1 MRQRVEKFAVSGRLF
16 EFNIMTTYNKSRCL
30 APSHLFSS
38 SSTQYSQIPQSS
50 VSIPLKKFTAVL
62 VISLPNHGPQG
73 QLQSDVLNS
82 RHEWARCVQNITLES
97 RSMMLI
103 VTFSYTGHRWH
114 LEMAQS
120 LDDCCGS
127 NGTLF
132 NPGSDLP
139 HLQTCLPF
147 LKPSRAETVRTSFR
161 HSDYFSNKL
170 DDSRIIRVI
179 TIIPSFAVICFLCVW
194 LDGSPAPYIT
204 PGRDIGEALPM
215 AAFFLLM
222 STYVATDERNRIDL
236 FAEMAPLDKKGYVQ
250 GGGSLGWYRV
260 RFFAWPE
267 TVEISTNSKIRN
279 SPSASSNGCQSA
291 SYYGSPQ
298 LSAWLREHTVSPRAT
313 FISRTYG
320 SVCHQSSITSQL
332 ALTTSQISIIR
343 TISTIIAITALL
355 GFYKR
360 FKSVLKPR
368 GAFKQLLCFKFI
380 VILNFL
386 QTLIFSFLHSSG
398 DLHANKY
405 LTSNDL
411 TNGLPSLIL
420 CCEMALISP
429 FFLMVYSIKPYTIGH
444 MFSPENPSSRHGM
457 HHFQGGPLGVYA
469 ILQAINVFD
478 IVIEL
483 LKGTRAKFG
492 RVPMQP

>member
-1 MRQRVEKFAVSGRLF
+1 ML
-16 EFNIMTTYNKSRCL
+16 
-30 APSHLFSS
+30 
-38 SSTQYSQIPQSS
+38 
-50 VSIPLKKFTAVL
+50 
-62 VISLPNHGPQG
+62 
-73 QLQSDVLNS
+73 
-82 RHEWARCVQNITLES
+82 
-97 RSMMLI
+97 LI
-103 VTFSYTGHRWH
+103 VTFSYTGHRWY
-114 LEMAQS
+114 LGMAQS
-120 LDDCCGS
+120 LDNCCGS

-132 NPGSDLP
+132 NPDSDLP

-147 LKPSRAETVRTSFR
+147 LKPSRAETVCTPFR
-161 HSDYFSNKL
+161 HSDHLSNKL
-170 DDSRIIRVI
+170 GDSRIIRII
-179 TIIPSFAVICFLCVW
+179 TIIPSFAVVSFLCVW

-222 STYVATDERNRIDL
+222 SVYVAPDERNRDDV
-236 FAEMAPLDKKGYVQ
+236 FDEMAPLDKKGHMQ

-260 RFFAWPE
+260 RFFVWPE

-279 SPSASSNGCQSA
+279 SPSACSNGCQSV

-298 LSAWLREHTVSPRAT
+298 LSAWLRERIVSPRTT
-313 FISRTYG
+313 FISRIYG
-320 SVCHQSSITSQL
+320 SVCQQSSITSQL

-343 TISTIIAITALL
+343 TISTIIAITAIL

-360 FKSVLKPR
+360 FKSILKPR
-368 GAFKQLLCFKFI
+368 GAFKQLLCFKVI

-386 QTLIFSFLHSSG
+386 QTLIFSFLQSSG

-405 LTSNDL
+405 LTFNDL

-429 FFLMVYSIKPYTIGH
+429 FFLIVCSIKPYTLGH
-444 MFSPENPSSRHGM
+444 MSSTENPSSRHGM
-457 HHFQGGPLGVYA
+457 QHYQGGPLGVYA
-469 ILQAINVFD
+469 ILQAVNVFD

-492 RVPMQP
+492 RAPMQPQNQYIQLPPSRNGYVPNHTR

>member
-1 MRQRVEKFAVSGRLF
+1 MGHKDNSKATCSIPDTSGPAIQAIVGTLKWHSLSM
-16 EFNIMTTYNKSRCL
+16 IVAGVT
-30 APSHLFSS
+30 ALFS
-38 SSTQYSQIPQSS
+38 I
-50 VSIPLKKFTAVL
+50 L
-62 VISLPNHGPQG
+62 VAIF
-73 QLQSDVLNS
+73 
-82 RHEWARCVQNITLES
+82 
-97 RSMMLI
+97 LI
-103 VTFSYTGHRWH
+103 
-114 LEMAQS
+114 
-120 LDDCCGS
+120 
-127 NGTLF
+127 
-132 NPGSDLP
+132 
-139 HLQTCLPF
+139 
-147 LKPSRAETVRTSFR
+147 FR
-161 HSDYFSNKL
+161 HACHFSNPAEQKQ
-170 DDSRIIRVI
+170 IIRVI

-250 GGGSLGWYRV
+250 GGGSLGWYRKLTFGV
-260 RFFAWPE
+260 LQWVP
-267 TVEISTNSKIRN
+267 ISLILWIATAISLAAGTYCIT
-279 SPSASSNGCQSA
+279 SSNIHFA
-291 SYYGSPQ
+291 HI
-298 LSAWLREHTVSPRAT
+298 W
-313 FISRTYG
+313 
-320 SVCHQSSITSQL
+320 
-332 ALTTSQISIIR
+332 ISIIR